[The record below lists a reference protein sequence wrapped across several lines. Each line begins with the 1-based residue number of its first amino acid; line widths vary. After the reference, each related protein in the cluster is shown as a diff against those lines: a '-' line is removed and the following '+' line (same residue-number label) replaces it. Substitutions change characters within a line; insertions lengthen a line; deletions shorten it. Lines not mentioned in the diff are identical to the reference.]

1 MQTEADRVKE
11 IRISGE
17 APIYLISLIEHKT
30 EVDYNIHMQI
40 FRYMVYIWEKYERD
54 EEKRHRGSTK
64 RKGFMY
70 PPILPI
76 VYYEGT
82 AKWTAPLEFKSK
94 ILLGNELTRY
104 LPNFS
109 YYLVPIQKYSNESLL
124 EHGSEISFVMLINKL
139 QTKEDIELFRQ
150 LPPEKVAAI
159 LKDTPDYLLEIIAK
173 IFRAFLLNVNV
184 PEDETEELTELV
196 KERKMGQLFANAEKM
211 DIQAERRKT
220 EEAIDRGLK
229 LFVLGMQE
237 LGKSKDVVIER
248 IQEEYG
254 LTKEVVE
261 EKVNQYWKN

>member
-1 MQTEADRVKE
+1 MRSKKEKKILNNKVADSSSKIIFEDNILCSQFLREYIDIPYLKHVEPENIEDITKEFVPLFASEREADRVKE

-17 APIYLISLIEHKT
+17 IPIYLISLIEHKT

-94 ILLGNELTRY
+94 IRLGSELTQY

-109 YYLVPIQKYSNESLL
+109 YYLVPIQKYSNESL
-124 EHGSEISFVMLINKL
+124 F
-139 QTKEDIELFRQ
+139 IEC
-150 LPPEKVAAI
+150 ECSC
-159 LKDTPDYLLEIIAK
+159 
-173 IFRAFLLNVNV
+173 
-184 PEDETEELTELV
+184 
-196 KERKMGQLFANAEKM
+196 G
-211 DIQAERRKT
+211 
-220 EEAIDRGLK
+220 
-229 LFVLGMQE
+229 
-237 LGKSKDVVIER
+237 
-248 IQEEYG
+248 
-254 LTKEVVE
+254 
-261 EKVNQYWKN
+261 

>member
-1 MQTEADRVKE
+1 
-11 IRISGE
+11 
-17 APIYLISLIEHKT
+17 
-30 EVDYNIHMQI
+30 MQI

-54 EEKRHRGSTK
+54 EEKRHKGSTK

-82 AKWTAPLEFKSK
+82 AKWTAPMEFRSK
-94 ILLGNELTRY
+94 ILLGSELTRY

-124 EHGSEISFVMLINKL
+124 EHGNEISFVMLINKL

-150 LPPEKVAAI
+150 LPPEKVASI

-220 EEAIDRGLK
+220 EKANRKAEEANRKAEEANRKVEEEHRKAEEAIDRGVR

-237 LGKSKDVVIER
+237 LGKPKDVVIER
-248 IQEEYG
+248 IQAEYG
-254 LTKEVVE
+254 LTKEVIE
-261 EKVNQYWKN
+261 EKVNQYWKS